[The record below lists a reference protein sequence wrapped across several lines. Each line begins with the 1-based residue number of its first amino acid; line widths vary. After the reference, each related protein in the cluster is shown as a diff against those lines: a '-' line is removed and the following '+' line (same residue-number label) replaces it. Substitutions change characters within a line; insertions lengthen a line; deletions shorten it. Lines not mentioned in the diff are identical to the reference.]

1 MAIKQF
7 YEIFNQIVK
16 RGITMNVMLTYCSK
30 KKSNVDIFIWW
41 LFMALFLH
49 FFKTL
54 QNITLL
60 ENAKNS
66 LFFSFKLTNKIL
78 KFWVDMF
85 LMLLKLARICWS
97 NCIYQFHLNS
107 LFTFLF
113 LVHNTFLLFE
123 ILIL

>member
-1 MAIKQF
+1 
-7 YEIFNQIVK
+7 
-16 RGITMNVMLTYCSK
+16 
-30 KKSNVDIFIWW
+30 
-41 LFMALFLH
+41 
-49 FFKTL
+49 
-54 QNITLL
+54 
-60 ENAKNS
+60 
-66 LFFSFKLTNKIL
+66 
-78 KFWVDMF
+78 MF